1 MQDLAVPS
9 PTTASCSYRP
19 PVSSCLCLAGPEA
32 VFDPGSRLSPHLLL
46 RCFICI
52 LHLCGNLG
60 WTPKTCTPW
69 NESIL
74 TIGGDTAV
82 GVRHVHLSSSVP
94 VQLHSE
100 SLLSEL
106 DPLELLLADSE
117 ELLLLSLDGPPEGA
131 EPDFS
136 FLVGFLLFSCPLTS
150 CSRFSSSF
158 FFS

>member
-1 MQDLAVPS
+1 MERKYINHRRGH
-9 PTTASCSYRP
+9 C
-19 PVSSCLCLAGPEA
+19 
-32 VFDPGSRLSPHLLL
+32 
-46 RCFICI
+46 
-52 LHLCGNLG
+52 
-60 WTPKTCTPW
+60 
-69 NESIL
+69 
-74 TIGGDTAV
+74 V
-82 GVRHVHLSSSVP
+82 GVHHVHLSSSVP
-94 VQLHSE
+94 VRVHSE

-158 FFS
+158 FFPFYYENKTNTLGERFMITRDTRVLPTVFFFFLLCGVEAGIAKNKLNYLQWTHFQ

>member
-1 MQDLAVPS
+1 MERKYINHRRGH
-9 PTTASCSYRP
+9 C
-19 PVSSCLCLAGPEA
+19 
-32 VFDPGSRLSPHLLL
+32 
-46 RCFICI
+46 
-52 LHLCGNLG
+52 
-60 WTPKTCTPW
+60 
-69 NESIL
+69 
-74 TIGGDTAV
+74 V

-94 VQLHSE
+94 VRVHSE